1 MNISFEIPG
10 EIEQELSS
18 NKLTLTVRPERR
30 SLSSFTAR
38 TGLRI
43 TSLPRRWG

>member
-1 MNISFEIPG
+1 
-10 EIEQELSS
+10 
-18 NKLTLTVRPERR
+18 VRPERR